1 MVVGTVVVDLN
12 LPGINS
18 LKEKR
23 RRLKSLL
30 ARLQNRFNVSIAEV
44 DFNDNLRMSQ
54 LGAAIVS
61 NDKVYIDQM
70 IAKIIRIID
79 SEPEIN
85 LADYRVEV
93 L

>member
-1 MVVGTVVVDLN
+1 LVVGTVEVDLS
-12 LPGINS
+12 LPGVNS

-30 ARLQNRFNVSIAEV
+30 ARMQNRFNISIAEV
-44 DFNDNLRMSQ
+44 KFNDNLRMAR
-54 LGAAIVS
+54 LGAAVVS
-61 NDKVYIDQM
+61 NDKAYVDQV
-70 IAKIIRIID
+70 ISRIVKIID

-85 LADYRVEV
+85 ITDYRVEI